1 MSRFLAS
8 LFAILLLVSA
18 CEAET
23 DTSASPAES
32 SGSSSAPPATT
43 SVPSGSAEPAAG
55 PTMTD
60 ESLGV
65 EVAASGLTEPTA
77 FGFVGADDYFVT
89 EKSTGEV
96 HHVVNG
102 EIGDP
107 VLDLAVNFFDERGLL
122 GIALHPDFAE
132 NGYLYLYWT
141 ASGEG
146 EGDERLLGPD
156 TDDEFTLPDLG
167 NRVDRFTWD
176 GEQLTWDSNIVQLR
190 SNTLD
195 TDTSGRI
202 RGNHD
207 AGPILFGQDGKLYVI
222 IGDQN
227 LRGQY
232 QNLTDGPAPDDMN
245 FTGMVLRLNDDG
257 SIPQD
262 NPFYDVG
269 AEMGGEVGENVQMT
283 FAYGIRNSFGLA
295 IHPETG
301 DLWETENGDDSWDE
315 INILVA
321 GSNSGWWQ
329 LMGPPERFD
338 EYRQIETDSEDGTDN
353 PDVPPD
359 QLAETADEAQSRF
372 YELEGSQYVAP
383 AFSWKFPV
391 AVTSIAFVTDDALG
405 ESSVNSAWMG
415 TVLTD
420 SLYRYPLA
428 DDGSG
433 FDFAGDEGLSDL
445 VDDNAQKGDVG
456 ESGDYVVGSG
466 FGVVTHILQ
475 APDGFLYVSS
485 ITNGA
490 VYRIGPA
497 DEVGGAPAPGATAGA
512 SASAAA
518 GDVVDITVG
527 TDDGTKLLFDPA
539 EISVPAGSTVRLTF
553 VNESTVP
560 HNLTFG
566 DPIDA
571 ATATIVQ
578 PGAEETIEFTAPDAG
593 EYTFVCTLHPG
604 MEGTLVVEQE

>member
-1 MSRFLAS
+1 MSRFLPS

-232 QNLTDGPAPDDMN
+232 QNLTDGPAP
-245 FTGMVLRLNDDG
+245 
-257 SIPQD
+257 SI
-262 NPFYDVG
+262 DV
-269 AEMGGEVGENVQMT
+269 
-283 FAYGIRNSFGLA
+283 I
-295 IHPETG
+295 
-301 DLWETENGDDSWDE
+301 
-315 INILVA
+315 
-321 GSNSGWWQ
+321 
-329 LMGPPERFD
+329 
-338 EYRQIETDSEDGTDN
+338 
-353 PDVPPD
+353 
-359 QLAETADEAQSRF
+359 
-372 YELEGSQYVAP
+372 
-383 AFSWKFPV
+383 
-391 AVTSIAFVTDDALG
+391 
-405 ESSVNSAWMG
+405 
-415 TVLTD
+415 
-420 SLYRYPLA
+420 
-428 DDGSG
+428 
-433 FDFAGDEGLSDL
+433 
-445 VDDNAQKGDVG
+445 
-456 ESGDYVVGSG
+456 
-466 FGVVTHILQ
+466 
-475 APDGFLYVSS
+475 
-485 ITNGA
+485 
-490 VYRIGPA
+490 
-497 DEVGGAPAPGATAGA
+497 APGTRIRAG
-512 SASAAA
+512 
-518 GDVVDITVG
+518 
-527 TDDGTKLLFDPA
+527 L
-539 EISVPAGSTVRLTF
+539 
-553 VNESTVP
+553 
-560 HNLTFG
+560 
-566 DPIDA
+566 
-571 ATATIVQ
+571 
-578 PGAEETIEFTAPDAG
+578 
-593 EYTFVCTLHPG
+593 
-604 MEGTLVVEQE
+604 